1 MIPYFDENHEVLLSE
16 YGRTPFA
23 LALPPGY
30 AAKVFIPES
39 LPKSLRQAVKVA
51 DITALETY
59 LRFYVAGKGETL
71 GVYINS
77 KANTITA
84 VLDHTPDGWDEPI
97 NTNSHVATLV
107 LEYSDEFAPLA
118 GVLGKPQS
126 QSEFLDFI
134 DQHAYLFVE
143 AAALVSVVEA
153 FQQIEVTRFKSVINQ
168 ANGTGSLCYETDA
181 AEGSTV
187 VPRSLSV
194 VCPIFQGQPD
204 HRMEITLRTKV
215 TGGKVVFTLLCHA
228 LTQIVRDAVAAVEQ
242 RLNDFMAAEDFTNAL
257 LVRGEPTLTK
267 PDAPRIIDVETKPL
281 PIGFGTGAP
290 STVNASASGR

>member
-1 MIPYFDENHEVLLSE
+1 MIPHFDENHELILSE
-16 YGRTPFA
+16 YGQNPLA

-30 AAKVFIPES
+30 AAKVFIPET
-39 LPKSLRQAVKVA
+39 LPKTLRQSVKVA
-51 DITALETY
+51 DITALEAY
-59 LRFYVAGKGETL
+59 LRYYVKGNGSTL
-71 GVYINS
+71 AVYINS

-84 VLDHTPDGWDEPI
+84 VLDHTPSGPKEPV

-118 GVLGKPQS
+118 GVLGKPQL
-126 QSEFLDFI
+126 QAEFLDFI

-153 FQQIEVTRFKSVINQ
+153 FQQIEVTRFKSVVNQ

-187 VPRSLSV
+187 VPRSLSIM
-194 VCPIFQGQPD
+194 CPIFQGQPD
-204 HRMEITLRTKV
+204 HRLEITLRTKV

-228 LTQIVRDAVAAVEQ
+228 LTQIVREAVADVEQ
-242 RLNDFMAAEDFTNAL
+242 RLNDFRVAEEFTEAL
-257 LVRGEPTLTK
+257 IVRGDPSLTK

-281 PIGFGTGAP
+281 PVGFGTGAP